1 MDLGDKLKYLRNR
14 KRMSLQELTDDLNKY
29 YINENGKN
37 FFAKGKLSKW
47 ESGNVDPATSALVK
61 VAKYFNVSL
70 DYLTGLEDE
79 NDRHPV
85 VEIPVFSNVNKQSNS
100 SKEEYLSFYK
110 YIAESYKYSKDE
122 LFYFESEDS
131 LYLVNKNIEFE
142 SGKTGLFKIPSKEK
156 AVIRK
161 GQIFGEN
168 ILLMGLDEE
177 KELFKMSEVEFV
189 GTVLTK
195 ELKKI

>member
-1 MDLGDKLKYLRNR
+1 M
-14 KRMSLQELTDDLNKY
+14 
-29 YINENGKN
+29 
-37 FFAKGKLSKW
+37 
-47 ESGNVDPATSALVK
+47 
-61 VAKYFNVSL
+61 
-70 DYLTGLEDE
+70 
-79 NDRHPV
+79 
-85 VEIPVFSNVNKQSNS
+85 
-100 SKEEYLSFYK
+100 
-110 YIAESYKYSKDE
+110 
-122 LFYFESEDS
+122 
-131 LYLVNKNIEFE
+131 NKNIEFE

-195 ELKKI
+195 ELKRFKVSR